1 MSNKFIIPVKDYI
14 QIEVDLLSFNRETTF
29 SLFKITL
36 NGFVKTEVMLT
47 GETIAQIYKSAK
59 MIINEQPLKD

>member
-1 MSNKFIIPVKDYI
+1 MQNRTIIPVKDYI
-14 QIEVDLLSFNRETTF
+14 QIEVDLLSFNKLSGF

-36 NGFVKTEVMLT
+36 NGFVKTEVILT

-59 MIINEQPLKD
+59 IIINEQPLKD